1 MKVKEWITNNK
12 KRIAAVLVLVL
23 VLVAAFWY
31 GGSGANSHGWNVGGA
46 KQTSAEE
53 TESLLESESETESES
68 ERASEMESS
77 EAESKEQS
85 ESETQTETEKS
96 ADAASEKSAGQAGE
110 SAGQSNNSQTG
121 NAQTGNAQSG
131 NSTNSTGETS
141 GSTAQSGQQASN
153 QTNQASGSQSQPTTA
168 PTQAPTAAPAP
179 TQAAAPTCTI
189 SISCSTVWNHADQLT
204 PGLAEILPADGQILG
219 STTVTFTQ
227 GESVFDVLQ
236 RVCRERGIQMES
248 SFTPAYNSAYI
259 EGIHNLYEF
268 DCGSLSGW
276 MYSVNGVFP
285 NYGCSGY
292 TVQNGD
298 VIRWVYTCDLG
309 ADVGAGSVAQ

>member
-12 KRIAAVLVLVL
+12 KRILAVLVLLV

-31 GGSGANSHGWNVGGA
+31 GGSGSSHGWTVKGNESV
-46 KQTSAEE
+46 SSEPEE
-53 TESLLESESETESES
+53 ASLGSESETESES
-68 ERASEMESS
+68 ESAKESES
-77 EAESKEQS
+77 S
-85 ESETQTETEKS
+85 ESETKQQEESASSGEKEHGEDTILES
-96 ADAASEKSAGQAGE
+96 GAGQAVQ
-110 SAGQSNNSQTG
+110 SSQQAGSSQTG
-121 NAQTGNAQSG
+121 IHGTG
-131 NSTNSTGETS
+131 TGETS
-141 GSTAQSGQQASN
+141 GNVSQSGQQISN
-153 QTNQASGSQSQPTTA
+153 QTSDAASSQTQPTSA
-168 PTQAPTAAPAP
+168 PAPASTAAPAP
-179 TQAAAPTCTI
+179 TQASATTCTI
-189 SISCSTVWNHADQLT
+189 SISCSTVWRHADQLSE
-204 PGLAEILPADGQILG
+204 GLAAILPADGQILG
-219 STTVTFTQ
+219 DTVVTFTQ

-248 SFTPAYNSAYI
+248 SFTPGYNSAYI

-292 TVQNGD
+292 AVQNGD

-309 ADVGAGSVAQ
+309 KDVGAGSAAQH

>member
-12 KRIAAVLVLVL
+12 KRIAAVLVLLVVL
-23 VLVAAFWY
+23 AAAFWY
-31 GGSGANSHGWNVGGA
+31 GGSGAGSHGWNVGGA
-46 KQTSAEE
+46 KQTSSEE
-53 TESLLESESETESES
+53 TESFLESESETESETEHIS
-68 ERASEMESS
+68 ESAFS
-77 EAESKEQS
+77 EAETKEQF
-85 ESETQTETEKS
+85 ESEAQTETEKS
-96 ADAASEKSAGQAGE
+96 AAAASENGNGQAE
-110 SAGQSNNSQTG
+110 QAGNSQAG
-121 NAQTGNAQSG
+121 NAQPQPGSG
-131 NSTNSTGETS
+131 NSTGETS
-141 GSTAQSGQQASN
+141 GSNAQGGQQTAG
-153 QTNQASGSQSQPTTA
+153 QASGSQAQPTA
-168 PTQAPTAAPAP
+168 PTQAAAPAP

-189 SISCSTVWNHADQLT
+189 SISCRTVWNHADQLT
-204 PGLAEILPADGQILG
+204 PGLAETLPADGQILG
-219 STTVTFTQ
+219 DTVVTFTQ

-236 RVCRERGIQMES
+236 CVCRERGIQMES

-309 ADVGAGSVAQ
+309 ADVGGGSATR